1 MSADLISNSLL
12 TAQNRGFPAERRYF
26 APITCERVVDL
37 EHGFQAHMNVSD
49 SRVWTEALSRFDD
62 ANIYHV
68 WDYENVCHP
77 NSHIGRIMVTRDAL
91 PVGMAQAR
99 IMSVP
104 MVGRGIAF
112 MRLGPLWKVRGEP
125 VSQIH
130 LTKCLKAVFNEFAVR
145 RRLLVRIIPR
155 LFAEDEAWALPIF
168 EQQGFSRRSVAK
180 PRRTI
185 IMNLKPSMEE
195 IHVNLHVQWR
205 KHLKSARKK
214 NQRVLEGEGDE
225 LFAAFE
231 EIYSGMRKRKSF
243 TTFTDFDAFRR
254 LQARVS
260 PKEKMTVIL
269 CGEDSEFYSGAIVSS
284 LGNMALYL
292 FGATDGRGL
301 ENNGSYQVQWRA
313 IELLK
318 ERGCEEYDLNGIN
331 PEENPSTYEYKSR
344 LGGKDRREVQ
354 ELGIFEACGDRFSQI
369 VARVAM
375 RGLDFWRDLKQR
387 RGRAGA
393 VAQSPKETKPK

>member
-1 MSADLISNSLL
+1 MSADLITNSLL
-12 TAQNRGFPAERRYF
+12 PAQHPGFPAERGYF
-26 APITCERVVDL
+26 PPIACERVVDL

-49 SRVWTEALSRFDD
+49 SGVWTEALSRFDD

-77 NSHIGRIMVTRDAL
+77 NSQVGRIIVTRDAL

-112 MRLGPLWKVRGEP
+112 MRWGPLWKVRGEP

-195 IHVNLHVQWR
+195 IHANLPRVTR
-205 KHLKSARKK
+205 RATRRRCTS
-214 NQRVLEGEGDE
+214 QRVVEGEGDE

-260 PKEKMTVIL
+260 PREKMTVIL
-269 CGEDSEFYSGAIVSS
+269 CGADSEFYSGAIVSS

-301 ENNGSYQVQWRA
+301 KNNGSYQVQWRA
-313 IELLK
+313 VELLK

-354 ELGIFEACGDRFSQI
+354 ELGIFEACSDPFSQI

-375 RGLDFWRDLKQR
+375 RGLDFWRDLKLR

-393 VAQSPKETKPK
+393 VAQSPKGD